1 MSLQSMN
8 EVDIVR
14 YQIVY
19 FQQGEMQNSPARCDK
34 VDVTRYLGF

>member
-8 EVDIVR
+8 ETDIVR
-14 YQIVY
+14 YQIAY

-34 VDVTRYLGF
+34 VDVTCYLGS